1 MRIRIDIHKTLRSRD
16 RVFRLEVAFN
26 AEHER
31 TVVFGPSGSGKSITL
46 QCIAGLV
53 RPDEGRIEVGSRVLY
68 DSAAGIDLPPQVRN
82 VGHLV
87 QDYALFP
94 HMSVEENVAFGLKG
108 RFGHTGEHGTA
119 ARVREFLEQFEIAA
133 LARSFPRNLSGG
145 QRQRVALARALIRQP
160 DVLLLDEPLSALD
173 PLLRARVRRRAA
185 RPANALSGADDRD
198 HARSGGRR
206 GAGAERGGVRPRPRS
221 TDRQPPG
228 DGRRERGRTAR
239 ARRRHARRSLPQ
251 WRGRVKRSARS
262 PLRSNRKQP
271 QSTQRTRRD
280 SMG

>member
-16 RVFRLEVAFN
+16 RVFELEVAFN

-46 QCIAGLV
+46 QCIAGLL

-108 RFGHTGEHGTA
+108 RSGPA
-119 ARVREFLEQFEIAA
+119 ASPTSPAA
-133 LARSFPRNLSGG
+133 CVNFWNSSRS
-145 QRQRVALARALIRQP
+145 
-160 DVLLLDEPLSALD
+160 
-173 PLLRARVRRRAA
+173 
-185 RPANALSGADDRD
+185 
-198 HARSGGRR
+198 
-206 GAGAERGGVRPRPRS
+206 PRS
-221 TDRQPPG
+221 LAAFHATCPADSASASRW
-228 DGRRERGRTAR
+228 R
-239 ARRRHARRSLPQ
+239 AP
-251 WRGRVKRSARS
+251 
-262 PLRSNRKQP
+262 
-271 QSTQRTRRD
+271 
-280 SMG
+280 

>member
-1 MRIRIDIHKTLRSRD
+1 MRIRIDIRKTLRSHD
-16 RVFRLEVAFN
+16 RVFQLEVAFN

-31 TVVFGPSGSGKSITL
+31 TVVFGPSGSGKSLTL
-46 QCIAGLV
+46 QCVAGLM
-53 RPDEGRIEVGSRVLY
+53 RPSEGRIEIGNRVLY

-108 RFGHTGEHGTA
+108 RFGRRTERDIA
-119 ARVREFLEQFEIAA
+119 SRVREFLEQFEITS

-173 PLLRARVRRRAA
+173 PLLRARVRGELLDLQTRFRVPMIVITHDPADVEALAQNVVVFDHGRVA
-185 RPANALSGADDRD
+185 RTVNLLETAGENVD
-198 HARSGGRR
+198 ARHLRVEGTL
-206 GAGAERGGVRPRPRS
+206 AGLTPI
-221 TDRQPPG
+221 
-228 DGRRERGRTAR
+228 AR
-239 ARRRHARRSLPQ
+239 AGEGAWP
-251 WRGRVKRSARS
+251 
-262 PLRSNRKQP
+262 
-271 QSTQRTRRD
+271 
-280 SMG
+280 

>member
-16 RVFRLEVAFN
+16 RVFELEVIFN

-46 QCIAGLV
+46 QCMAGLV
-53 RPDEGRIEVGSRVLY
+53 RPDQGRIEVGSRVLF
-68 DSAAGIDLPPQVRN
+68 DSAAGIDLPPQIRN

-108 RFGHTGEHGTA
+108 RFGPRGQHDA
-119 ARVREFLEQFEIAA
+119 VARVREFLEQFEIAA
-133 LARSFPRNLSGG
+133 LARSYPRDLSGG

-173 PLLRARVRRRAA
+173 PLLRARVRGELLDLQA
-185 RPANALSGADDRD
+185 RFRVPMIVITHDPADVEALAQNVVVFDHGRIARTLNLLDASGDGAD
-198 HARSGGRR
+198 ARHLRVESTLAGLYANGGSR
-206 GAGAERGGVRPRPRS
+206 
-221 TDRQPPG
+221 
-228 DGRRERGRTAR
+228 
-239 ARRRHARRSLPQ
+239 
-251 WRGRVKRSARS
+251 
-262 PLRSNRKQP
+262 
-271 QSTQRTRRD
+271 
-280 SMG
+280 